1 MTNSLLDVG
10 YEDGAKWVNEDAN
23 STQFIAFVLL
33 EPFQR
38 TRRKLESAGGTVLD
52 YDPTAL
58 AVVGGVYKKFMALR
72 SLSMVPTERGSIPDT
87 DFETW
92 EVGFLRAVQQA
103 WADVE
108 SYEKR
113 NSLQSRDS
121 SMVKGNVN
129 RYLQG

>member
-1 MTNSLLDVG
+1 MTKSLLGVG
-10 YEDGAKWVNEDAN
+10 YRDGAKWVNEDAN
-23 STQFIAFVLL
+23 STQFMAFVGL

-38 TRRKLESAGGTVLD
+38 TRRKLESVGGAVLD

-58 AVVGGVYKKFMALR
+58 TVVGGVYKKFMSLR
-72 SLSMVPTERGSIPDT
+72 SLSMVPTERGSIPDS

-113 NSLQSRDS
+113 NFLQSLDF
-121 SMVKGNVN
+121 SMIHGNGQIT
-129 RYLQG
+129 LT

>member
-1 MTNSLLDVG
+1 MTKSLLGVG
-10 YEDGAKWVNEDAN
+10 YKDGAKWVNEDAN
-23 STQFIAFVLL
+23 STQFITFVYL

-38 TRRKLESAGGTVLD
+38 TRRKLESAGGAVLD

-58 AVVGGVYKKFMALR
+58 TVVGGVYKKFMSLR

-92 EVGFLRAVQQA
+92 EVGFLRAVQKA

-108 SYEKR
+108 SYEKK
-113 NSLQSRDS
+113 NFLQSLDF
-121 SMVKGNVN
+121 SMIDGNAQIIL
-129 RYLQG
+129 R